1 MEKKLI
7 GLYVPAVQERFD
19 LLVPVDMD
27 IAVLTKL
34 LVDGVEEI
42 CAGRYTP
49 SHQEMLSRRHPDILL
64 HPGKKLADYGVEN
77 GAQLVLI

>member
-19 LLVPVDMD
+19 LLVPSDLDV
-27 IAVLTKL
+27 ASLTAL
-34 LVDGVEEI
+34 LTNGVEEL
-42 CAGRYTP
+42 CTGRYSP
-49 SHQEMLSRRHPDILL
+49 SHQELLSLRNPDRLL
-64 HPGKKLADYGVEN
+64 HPRKTLGDYGVEN

>member
-19 LLVPVDMD
+19 LLVPADLD
-27 IAVLTKL
+27 IAALTVLLTN
-34 LVDGVEEI
+34 GVEEL
-42 CAGRYTP
+42 CEGRYAP
-49 SHQEMLSRRHPDILL
+49 SHHELMSMQHPDMLL
-64 HPGKKLADYGVEN
+64 HPRKTLSDYGVEN

>member
-19 LLVPVDMD
+19 LLVPMD
-27 IAVLTKL
+27 LEVAALTGL
-34 LVDGVEEI
+34 LVNGVEEI
-42 CAGRYTP
+42 CAGRYAP
-49 SHQEMLSRRHPDILL
+49 SHQELLSMRYPDLLL
-64 HPGKKLADYGVEN
+64 HPKRTLADYGVAD

>member
-19 LLVPVDMD
+19 LLVPADLD
-27 IAVLTKL
+27 IAALTKL
-34 LVDGVEEI
+34 LTDGVEEM
-42 CAGRYTP
+42 CTGRYSP
-49 SHQEMLSRRHPDILL
+49 SHQELLSLRHPDMLL
-64 HPGKKLADYGVEN
+64 HPRLTLNDYGVEN

>member
-19 LLVPVDMD
+19 LLVPTDLEV
-27 IAVLTKL
+27 AALTGL
-34 LVDGVEEI
+34 LVNGVEEI
-42 CAGRYTP
+42 CAGRYAP
-49 SHQEMLSRRHPDILL
+49 SHQELLSIRYPALLL
-64 HPGKKLADYGVEN
+64 HPKRTLADYGVED